1 MTHLTQ
7 DDIDLSYRKI
17 LCASIEQAVKFA
29 KGDTL
34 YTISVGHHWREDVR
48 RGRSEAI
55 DYIFGAE
62 FEYDMALL
70 GLEGSVSAIRRD
82 VENALAETQYQPTLK
97 NCNEFVMSEQSNL
110 C

>member
-1 MTHLTQ
+1 MMTLSQ
-7 DDIDLSYRKI
+7 DEIDLSYRKI

-34 YTISVGHHWREDVR
+34 YTISVGHHWREDVK

-70 GLEGSVSAIRRD
+70 NLEGSVQAIRRD
-82 VENALAETQYQPTLK
+82 VEKVLAETQYQPMLTI
-97 NCNEFVMSEQSNL
+97 S
-110 C
+110 